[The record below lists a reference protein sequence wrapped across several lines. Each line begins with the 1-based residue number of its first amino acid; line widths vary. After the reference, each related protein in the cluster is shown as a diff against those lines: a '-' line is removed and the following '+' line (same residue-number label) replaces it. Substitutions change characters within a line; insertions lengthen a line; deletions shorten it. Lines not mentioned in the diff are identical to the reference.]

1 MEKKIVNALN
11 AINAG
16 KNYPIDERVVWT
28 YFYTYQKKQIDNV
41 GMVTKNFWPF
51 QAVMYAVD
59 MYKTAQGWEESARKA
74 AWLKELSM
82 TLNIAFKWLRNELL
96 IGTEYTDK
104 KSNYKVFRAPISEK
118 EAAGAPKVSAICVR
132 AGRKTINRARKMFFA
147 SLSQQEMA
155 KSHELSEEELLTLD
169 NVMAFCKVME
179 KVGRM
184 SQEGTIDSTKS
195 GDAPKILQYVVKTEA
210 GKNGMREVTLME
222 ALSRVTLL
230 SRKSEKFGV
239 QLNFEAGEV
248 EVNHN
253 KRISYQEKNRYVIA
267 DMLDKIRING
277 LDNAIPVD
285 VSEKV
290 FAVKQALSDEQMAIC
305 SRLAE
310 QSAHSDAIRVLMN
323 IYRNLRDTQKA
334 DMRQAVKD
342 AGKNEEAQKA
352 GIAVAK
358 EQTKVAYNAL
368 SNTVR
373 SLVKGMSHEQ
383 LIQLVLGVTFKYM
396 GKDAKRPSS
405 FAGII
410 LAEEFFEYIMSL
422 YSENEEFA
430 LTRDEL
436 AACDAEDGEVVE
448 FVGGVVPGRAIFSQE
463 RNAIPDGVYTV
474 RKNGKHAWVE
484 ASVRDRIEARLNDAY
499 NPEELIFQTGTI
511 ATEKE
516 ADALL
521 DAINGANE
529 VVLASRMHNPNGG
542 KDLFDVVLADGKAV
556 AHYQTKVKNMVK
568 NDKGELVTNKVNGKD
583 DYTISQA
590 LRKFYSGKTGEVAFA
605 HKLSFGEGNKTQY
618 AVIVVLKGTKQM
630 RANAVVKAAA
640 EAVVSADFGVEKK
653 ATPKASVNSRL
664 AALKAKAADSEKEE
678 APAQPEE
685 AKEAPQLTL
694 MQRLMAKRN
703 KVAEKPA
710 VTEKKPSRLAR
721 LRKAGA
727 SIQ

>member
-1 MEKKIVNALN
+1 MEKKVINALN
-11 AINAG
+11 AIAAG

-28 YFYTYQKKQIDNV
+28 YFYTYQKKAIDNV

-59 MYKTAQGWEESARKA
+59 MYKMVQSWEESPAKT

-82 TLNIAFKWLRNELL
+82 SLDIAFKWLKNELL
-96 IGTEYTDK
+96 VGTEYTDK
-104 KSNYKVFRAPISEK
+104 KSNYKVFRAPVVER
-118 EAAGAPKVSAICVR
+118 EETGAPKVSAICVR

-147 SLSQQEMA
+147 PLSQQEMA
-155 KSHELSEEELLTLD
+155 KSHELSEEELLTLQ

-195 GDAPKILQYVVKTEA
+195 GDAPAILQYVVKTEA

-222 ALSRVTLL
+222 ALGRISLL
-230 SRKSEKFGV
+230 SRKSDKFGV

-253 KRISYQEKNRYVIA
+253 KRISYQEKKRYVIA

-277 LDNAIPVD
+277 LDNAIPAD

-290 FAVKQALSDEQMAIC
+290 FAVEQALSDEQMAIC
-305 SRLAE
+305 SRLAG
-310 QSAHSDAIRVLMN
+310 QGVYADAIRVLMN

-373 SLVKGMSHEQ
+373 SLVKGMNHEQ

-556 AHYQTKVKNMVK
+556 AHYQTKVKNMIK
-568 NDKGELVTNKVNGKD
+568 NDKGELVANKVNGKD

-653 ATPKASVNSRL
+653 AAPKASVNSRL
-664 AALKAKAADSEKEE
+664 AALKAKAAESEKAE
-678 APAQPEE
+678 APAPTEE

-721 LRKAGA
+721 LREAGA
-727 SIQ
+727 DIQ